1 MKIEDIK
8 VSDLQKAINNP
19 DALKAIRAMNPD
31 FAKMSDEDFAKVVSM
46 TAGRLEQFADKF
58 GNMTGGEVLDM
69 NNQESIVNPPKNNEV
84 SNMTLDKA
92 LMALKPLK
100 NYDKLTIQ
108 EKLNSG
114 CTLVCADK
122 KGTQTAIK
130 YVWKVKGNLLYSY
143 KLSDS
148 TPTHIVLT
156 LEQINKMI
164 PGLFDLLYDDY
175 ISKQDLLFEDV
186 EDNFG
191 NVDENNWN
199 MSDTEIEKMM
209 SEKDVIGFNDGWNK

>member
-1 MKIEDIK
+1 MK
-8 VSDLQKAINNP
+8 
-19 DALKAIRAMNPD
+19 
-31 FAKMSDEDFAKVVSM
+31 
-46 TAGRLEQFADKF
+46 
-58 GNMTGGEVLDM
+58 
-69 NNQESIVNPPKNNEV
+69 
-84 SNMTLDKA
+84 TLNDS

-100 NYDKLTIQ
+100 DYDKLTIQ

-122 KGTQTAIK
+122 KGAQTAIK

-156 LEQINKMI
+156 LEQVNKMI
-164 PGLFDLLYDDY
+164 PGLFDLLYEGY
-175 ISKQDLLFEDV
+175 ISQQDLLFEDI

-199 MSDTEIEKMM
+199 MSDTDIENMM
-209 SEKDVIGFNDGWNK
+209 SEKDMIGFNDGWDK